1 MGQFLRVNGDYNI
14 KTEEGARITLDTG
27 PNVGSV
33 RVTGDLLVEGA
44 TVYVAATNLDI
55 EDNIIVLNKGETG
68 AGVTLDYSGVQID
81 RGTLGAASFIW
92 NENIAIPAGSSS
104 TNAGGWQLVSGTD
117 GVYSFSDSRLKLKE
131 ILTESTTDS
140 GDLLVIGQG
149 TGVIKVGDR
158 SLGLPPGAPGYETF
172 VTDDDD
178 VPNKKY
184 VDDTI
189 QNNPTF
195 QVVSDNSRVT
205 VSDKDR
211 LPNIASQPGTLAY
224 LASLPGPSGLPGGY
238 STGGESAVS
247 VIVDGVMNTQFYPN
261 RTEMFDLEFTGSE
274 ITTKNYISSG
284 NINLRTQ
291 GTGRIQTNYALQ
303 LDRIAGTPA
312 STALATVVYS
322 GDPSIG
328 TTGLYYVNDS
338 AEARLQSGE
347 LINKNKA
354 LVFSM
359 IF

>member
-1 MGQFLRVNGDYNI
+1 MGQFLRVNGDYSI

-33 RVTGDLLVEGA
+33 RVTGDLIVEGS
-44 TVYVAATNLDI
+44 TVIIEATNLDI
-55 EDNIIVLNKGETG
+55 EDNIIVLNKNETG
-68 AGVTLDYSGVQID
+68 AGVTLDFSGIQID

-92 NENIAIPAGSSS
+92 NENITIPTGSSS
-104 TNAGGWQLVSGTD
+104 TNTGGWQLVSGTG
-117 GVYSFSDSRLKLKE
+117 GVYGFSDSRLKLKE
-131 ILTESTTDS
+131 ITTESAVDG
-140 GDLLVIGQG
+140 GDLLLIGQG
-149 TGVIKVGDR
+149 TGVVKVTGTDT
-158 SLGLPPGAPGYETF
+158 YEAQ

-178 VPNKKY
+178 IPNKKY

-211 LPNIASQPGTLAY
+211 SPNIAAQPGSLAY
-224 LASLPGPSGLPGGY
+224 LTATTGF

-247 VIVDGVMNTQFYPN
+247 VIVDAALNTQFYPN
-261 RTEMFDLEFTGSE
+261 RTEMFNLEFNSSE
-274 ITTKNYISSG
+274 ITTKSG
-284 NINLRTQ
+284 ITNQNINVRTQ
-291 GTGRIQTNYALQ
+291 GTGKLQTNYAVQ
-303 LDRIAGTPA
+303 LDTIAGTPA
-312 STALATVVYS
+312 YVTDATVLYS
-322 GDPSIG
+322 ATPSVG
-328 TTGLYYVNDS
+328 TTGVWYVNPS

>member
-81 RGTLGAASFIW
+81 RGTLGAASLIW

-104 TNAGGWQLVSGTD
+104 INAGGWQLVSGTD
-117 GVYSFSDSRLKLKE
+117 GVYGFSDSRLKVKE
-131 ILTESTTDS
+131 IITEPTIDG

-149 TGVIKVGDR
+149 SGVIKVIGTVD
-158 SLGLPPGAPGYETF
+158 YENQ
-172 VTDDDD
+172 VTHDDD

-211 LPNIASQPGTLAY
+211 LPNIAAQPGSLAY
-224 LASLPGPSGLPGGY
+224 LTAATGF

-247 VIVDGVMNTQFYPN
+247 VIVDAALNTQFYPN
-261 RTEMFDLEFTGSE
+261 RTEMFSLEFTGSE
-274 ITTKNYISSG
+274 ITTKSG
-284 NINLRTQ
+284 ITNQNINVRTQ
-291 GTGRIQTNYALQ
+291 GTGKLQTNYAVQ
-303 LDRIAGTPA
+303 LDSIAGTPA
-312 STALATVVYS
+312 PVTDATVLYS
-322 GDPSIG
+322 ATPSVG
-328 TTGLYYVNDS
+328 TTGVWYVNSS

>member
-33 RVTGDLLVEGA
+33 RVTGDLVVEGA
-44 TVYVAATNLDI
+44 TVVIAATNLDI

-68 AGVTLDYSGVQID
+68 AGVTLDYSGIEID
-81 RGTLGAASFIW
+81 RGTLGEASLIW
-92 NENIAIPAGSSS
+92 NENIAIPAGSAS
-104 TNAGGWQLVSGTD
+104 TNAGGWQFVSGTG

-131 ILTESTTDS
+131 ILTESSTDS
-140 GDLLVIGQG
+140 GDLLLIGQG
-149 TGVIKVGDR
+149 TGVVKVIGTDN
-158 SLGLPPGAPGYETF
+158 YENQ
-172 VTDDDD
+172 VTHDDD

-211 LPNIASQPGTLAY
+211 LPNIAAQPGSLAY
-224 LASLPGPSGLPGGY
+224 LTATTGF

-247 VIVDGVMNTQFYPN
+247 VIVDAALNTQFYPN
-261 RTEMFDLEFTGSE
+261 RTEMFDLEFNSSE
-274 ITTKNYISSG
+274 ITTKSG
-284 NINLRTQ
+284 ITNQNINVRTQ
-291 GTGRIQTNYALQ
+291 GTGKLQTNYAVQ
-303 LDRIAGTPA
+303 LDSIAGLPA
-312 STALATVVYS
+312 PVTDATLLYS
-322 GDPSIG
+322 ATPSIG
-328 TTGLYYVNDS
+328 TTGVWYVNPS

>member
-1 MGQFLRVNGDYNI
+1 MGQFLKVNGDYNI

-68 AGVTLDYSGVQID
+68 AGVTLDYSGIQID
-81 RGTLGAASFIW
+81 RGTLGATSFIW
-92 NENIAIPAGSSS
+92 SENITIPAGSSS

-131 ILTESTTDS
+131 IITESTTDG

-149 TGVIKVGDR
+149 TGVIKVIGTDN
-158 SLGLPPGAPGYETF
+158 YENQ
-172 VTDDDD
+172 VTHDDD

-205 VSDKDR
+205 VSDKER
-211 LPNIASQPGTLAY
+211 SPNIAAQPGSLAY
-224 LASLPGPSGLPGGY
+224 LTATTGF

-247 VIVDGVMNTQFYPN
+247 VIVDAALNTQFYPN
-261 RTEMFDLEFTGSE
+261 RTEMFSLEFNSSE
-274 ITTKNYISSG
+274 ITTKSG
-284 NINLRTQ
+284 ITNQNINVRTQ
-291 GTGRIQTNYALQ
+291 GTGKLQTNYAVQ
-303 LDRIAGTPA
+303 IDSIAGTPA
-312 STALATVVYS
+312 YVTDATILYS
-322 GDPSIG
+322 ATPSVG
-328 TTGLYYVNDS
+328 TTGVWYVNPS

>member
-33 RVTGDLLVEGA
+33 RVTGDLLVEGE

-55 EDNIIVLNKGETG
+55 EDNIIVLNKNETG
-68 AGVTLDYSGVQID
+68 AGVTLDYSGIQID
-81 RGTLGAASFIW
+81 RGTLGEASLIW
-92 NENIAIPAGSSS
+92 NENIPVPAGNTSPGA
-104 TNAGGWQLVSGTD
+104 TAGGWQFVSGSG

-131 ILTESTTDS
+131 ILTEPTTD
-140 GDLLVIGQG
+140 GGNLLLIGQG
-149 TGVIKVGDR
+149 TGVVNVAGTDTYEAQVIAFGDD
-158 SLGLPPGAPGYETF
+158 AI
-172 VTDDDD
+172 
-178 VPNKKY
+178 PNKKY

-205 VSDKDR
+205 VSDKER
-211 LPNIASQPGTLAY
+211 LPNISSQPGSLAY
-224 LASLPGPSGLPGGY
+224 LSGIINPATGIPFGY

-247 VIVDGVMNTQFYPN
+247 VIVDTVMNTQFYPN
-261 RTEMFDLEFTGSE
+261 RTEMFSLEFTGSE
-274 ITTKNYISSG
+274 ITTKSG
-284 NINLRTQ
+284 ITNQNINVRTQ
-291 GTGRIQTNYALQ
+291 GTGKLQTNYAVQ
-303 LDRIAGTPA
+303 LDSIAGTPA
-312 STALATVVYS
+312 YVTDATLLYS
-322 GDPSIG
+322 ATPSIG
-328 TTGLYYVNDS
+328 TTGVWYVNPS
-338 AEARLQSGE
+338 AEARLRSGE

>member
-33 RVTGDLLVEGA
+33 RVTGDLVVEGS
-44 TVYVAATNLDI
+44 TVIIEATNLDI

-68 AGVTLDYSGVQID
+68 AGVTLDYSGIEID
-81 RGTLGAASFIW
+81 RGTLGAASLIW

-104 TNAGGWQLVSGTD
+104 SNAGGWQFVSGTG
-117 GVYSFSDSRLKLKE
+117 GVYSFADSRLKLKE
-131 ILTESTTDS
+131 ILTEATTDS
-140 GDLLVIGQG
+140 GDLLLIGQG
-149 TGVIKVGDR
+149 TGVVKVIGTDN
-158 SLGLPPGAPGYETF
+158 YENQ
-172 VTDDDD
+172 VTHDDD

-211 LPNIASQPGTLAY
+211 LPNIAAQPGSLAY
-224 LASLPGPSGLPGGY
+224 LTATTGF

-247 VIVDGVMNTQFYPN
+247 VIVDAALNTQFYPN
-261 RTEMFDLEFTGSE
+261 RTEMFSLEFTGSE
-274 ITTKNYISSG
+274 ITTKSG
-284 NINLRTQ
+284 ITNQNINVRTQ
-291 GTGRIQTNYALQ
+291 GTGKLQTNYAVQ
-303 LDRIAGTPA
+303 LDSIAGTPA
-312 STALATVVYS
+312 YVTDATLLYS
-322 GDPSIG
+322 ATPSVG
-328 TTGLYYVNDS
+328 TTGVWYVNPS

>member
-68 AGVTLDYSGVQID
+68 AGVTLDYSGIQID
-81 RGTLGAASFIW
+81 RGTLGATSFIW
-92 NENIAIPAGSSS
+92 SENITIPAGSGS

-131 ILTESTTDS
+131 IITEDTID
-140 GDLLVIGQG
+140 GGNLLLIGQG
-149 TGVIKVGDR
+149 TGVVNVAGTDTYEARVIEFGDD
-158 SLGLPPGAPGYETF
+158 AI
-172 VTDDDD
+172 
-178 VPNKKY
+178 PNKKY
-184 VDDTI
+184 GDDTI

-211 LPNIASQPGTLAY
+211 LPNIAAQPGSLAY
-224 LASLPGPSGLPGGY
+224 LTATTGF

-247 VIVDGVMNTQFYPN
+247 VIVDAALNTQFYPN
-261 RTEMFDLEFTGSE
+261 RTEMFDLEFTESE
-274 ITTKNYISSG
+274 ITTKSG
-284 NINLRTQ
+284 ITNQNILIRAQ
-291 GTGRIQTNYALQ
+291 GTGKLQTNYAVQ
-303 LDRIAGTPA
+303 LDSIAGTPA
-312 STALATVVYS
+312 YVIDATILYS
-322 GDPSIG
+322 ATPSIG
-328 TTGLYYVNDS
+328 TTGVWYVNPS

>member
-33 RVTGDLLVEGA
+33 RVTGDLVVEGS
-44 TVYVAATNLDI
+44 TVIIEATNLDI

-68 AGVTLDYSGVQID
+68 AGVTLDYSGIEID
-81 RGTLGAASFIW
+81 RGSLGEASLIW

-104 TNAGGWQLVSGTD
+104 SNAGGWQFVSGTG

-131 ILTESTTDS
+131 ILTEDTTDS
-140 GDLLVIGQG
+140 GDLLLIGQG
-149 TGVIKVGDR
+149 TGVVKVIGTDN
-158 SLGLPPGAPGYETF
+158 YENQ
-172 VTDDDD
+172 VTHDDD

-205 VSDKDR
+205 VSDKER
-211 LPNIASQPGTLAY
+211 LPNIAAQPGSLAY
-224 LASLPGPSGLPGGY
+224 LTATTGF

-247 VIVDGVMNTQFYPN
+247 VIVDAALNTQFYPN
-261 RTEMFDLEFTGSE
+261 RTEMFDLEFNSSE
-274 ITTKNYISSG
+274 ITTKSG
-284 NINLRTQ
+284 ITNQNINVRTQ
-291 GTGRIQTNYALQ
+291 GTGKLQTNYAVQ
-303 LDRIAGTPA
+303 LDTIAGTPA
-312 STALATVVYS
+312 YVTDATILYS
-322 GDPSIG
+322 ATPSVG
-328 TTGLYYVNDS
+328 TTGVWYVNPS
-338 AEARLQSGE
+338 AEARLRSGE

>member
-68 AGVTLDYSGVQID
+68 AGVTLDYSGIQID
-81 RGTLGAASFIW
+81 RGTLGATSFIW
-92 NENIAIPAGSSS
+92 NENIAIPTGSSS
-104 TNAGGWQLVSGTD
+104 TNTGGWQLVSGTG

-131 ILTESTTDS
+131 ILTESTTDG

-149 TGVIKVGDR
+149 TGVIKVIGTDN
-158 SLGLPPGAPGYETF
+158 YENQ
-172 VTDDDD
+172 VTHDDD

-205 VSDKDR
+205 VSDKER
-211 LPNIASQPGTLAY
+211 LPNIGSQPGSLAY
-224 LASLPGPSGLPGGY
+224 LTAATGF

-247 VIVDGVMNTQFYPN
+247 VIVDAVLNTQFYPN
-261 RTEMFDLEFTGSE
+261 RTEMFDLEFTESE
-274 ITTKNYISSG
+274 ITTKSG
-284 NINLRTQ
+284 ITNQNILIRAQ
-291 GTGRIQTNYALQ
+291 GTGKLQTNYAVQ
-303 LDRIAGTPA
+303 LDSIAGTPA
-312 STALATVVYS
+312 YVTDATLLYS
-322 GDPSIG
+322 ATPSIG
-328 TTGLYYVNDS
+328 TTGVWYVNPS

>member
-33 RVTGDLLVEGA
+33 RVTGDLVVEGA
-44 TVYVAATNLDI
+44 TVVIAATNLDI
-55 EDNIIVLNKGETG
+55 EDNVIVLNKGETG
-68 AGVTLDYSGVQID
+68 AGVTLDYSGIEID
-81 RGTLGAASFIW
+81 RGTLGAASLIW
-92 NENIAIPAGSSS
+92 NENIAIPTGSSS
-104 TNAGGWQLVSGTD
+104 TNTGGWQLVSGTD

-131 ILTESTTDS
+131 ILTESTTDF
-140 GDLLVIGQG
+140 GDLLLIGQG
-149 TGVIKVGDR
+149 TGVVKVIGTDN
-158 SLGLPPGAPGYETF
+158 YENQ
-172 VTDDDD
+172 VTHDDD

-205 VSDKDR
+205 VSDKER
-211 LPNIASQPGTLAY
+211 LPNIAAQPGSLAY
-224 LASLPGPSGLPGGY
+224 LTATTGFDTGPD
-238 STGGESAVS
+238 GESAVS
-247 VIVDGVMNTQFYPN
+247 VIVDAALNTQFYPN

-274 ITTKNYISSG
+274 ITTKSG
-284 NINLRTQ
+284 ITNQNINVRTQ
-291 GTGRIQTNYALQ
+291 GTGKLQTNYAVQ
-303 LDRIAGTPA
+303 LDTIAGTPA
-312 STALATVVYS
+312 YVTDATVLYS
-322 GDPSIG
+322 ATPSIG
-328 TTGLYYVNDS
+328 TTGVWYVNPS
-338 AEARLQSGE
+338 AEARLRSGE

>member
-33 RVTGDLLVEGA
+33 RVTGDLVVEGS
-44 TVYVAATNLDI
+44 TVIIEATNLDI

-68 AGVTLDYSGVQID
+68 AGVTLDYSGIEID
-81 RGTLGAASFIW
+81 RGSLGEASLIW
-92 NENIAIPAGSSS
+92 NENITIPAGSSS
-104 TNAGGWQLVSGTD
+104 SNTGGWQFVSGTG

-140 GDLLVIGQG
+140 GDLLLIGQG
-149 TGVIKVGDR
+149 TGVVKVTGTDT
-158 SLGLPPGAPGYETF
+158 YEAQ

-178 VPNKKY
+178 IPNKKY

-195 QVVSDNSRVT
+195 RVVSDNSRVT

-211 LPNIASQPGTLAY
+211 SPNIAAQPGSLAY
-224 LASLPGPSGLPGGY
+224 LTATTGF

-247 VIVDGVMNTQFYPN
+247 VIVDAALNTQFYPN
-261 RTEMFDLEFTGSE
+261 RTEMFSLEFTGSE
-274 ITTKNYISSG
+274 ITTKSG
-284 NINLRTQ
+284 ITNQNINVRTQ
-291 GTGRIQTNYALQ
+291 GTGKLQTNYAVQ
-303 LDRIAGTPA
+303 LDTIAGTPA
-312 STALATVVYS
+312 YVTDATILYS
-322 GDPSIG
+322 ATPSVG
-328 TTGLYYVNDS
+328 TTGVWYVNPS

>member
-33 RVTGDLLVEGA
+33 RVTGDLVVEGA
-44 TVYVAATNLDI
+44 TVVIAATNLDI

-68 AGVTLDYSGVQID
+68 AGVTLDYSGIEID
-81 RGTLGAASFIW
+81 RGTLGEASLIW

-104 TNAGGWQLVSGTD
+104 SNTGGWQFVSGTG

-131 ILTESTTDS
+131 ILTEATTDS
-140 GDLLVIGQG
+140 GDLLLIGQG
-149 TGVIKVGDR
+149 TGVVKVIGTDN
-158 SLGLPPGAPGYETF
+158 YENQ
-172 VTDDDD
+172 VTHDDD

-211 LPNIASQPGTLAY
+211 LPNIAAQPGSLAY
-224 LASLPGPSGLPGGY
+224 LTATTGF

-247 VIVDGVMNTQFYPN
+247 VIVDAALNTQFYPN
-261 RTEMFDLEFTGSE
+261 RTEMFNLEFTGSE
-274 ITTKNYISSG
+274 ITTKSG
-284 NINLRTQ
+284 ITNQNINVRTQ
-291 GTGRIQTNYALQ
+291 GTGKLQTNYAVQ
-303 LDRIAGTPA
+303 LDSIAGTPA
-312 STALATVVYS
+312 YVTDATLLYS
-322 GDPSIG
+322 ATPSIG
-328 TTGLYYVNDS
+328 TTGVWYVNPS
-338 AEARLQSGE
+338 AESRLQSGE

>member
-33 RVTGDLLVEGA
+33 RVTGDLVVEGA
-44 TVYVAATNLDI
+44 TVVIAATNLDI

-68 AGVTLDYSGVQID
+68 AGVTLDYSGIEID
-81 RGTLGAASFIW
+81 RGTLGEASLIW

-104 TNAGGWQLVSGTD
+104 SNTGGWQFVSGTG

-131 ILTESTTDS
+131 ILTEATTDS
-140 GDLLVIGQG
+140 GDLLLIGQG
-149 TGVIKVGDR
+149 TGVVKVIGTDN
-158 SLGLPPGAPGYETF
+158 YENQ
-172 VTDDDD
+172 VTHDDD

-211 LPNIASQPGTLAY
+211 LPNIGSQPGSLAY
-224 LASLPGPSGLPGGY
+224 LTATTGF

-247 VIVDGVMNTQFYPN
+247 VIVDAALNTQFYPN
-261 RTEMFDLEFTGSE
+261 RTEMFSLEFTGSE
-274 ITTKNYISSG
+274 ITTKSG
-284 NINLRTQ
+284 ITNQNINVRTQ
-291 GTGRIQTNYALQ
+291 GTGKLQTNYAVQ
-303 LDRIAGTPA
+303 LDSIAGTPA
-312 STALATVVYS
+312 YVTDASLLYSAT
-322 GDPSIG
+322 PSIG
-328 TTGLYYVNDS
+328 TTGVWYVNPS
-338 AEARLQSGE
+338 AEARLRSGE

>member
-1 MGQFLRVNGDYNI
+1 
-14 KTEEGARITLDTG
+14 
-27 PNVGSV
+27 
-33 RVTGDLLVEGA
+33 
-44 TVYVAATNLDI
+44 VYVAATNLDI

-68 AGVTLDYSGVQID
+68 AGVTLDYSGIQID
-81 RGTLGAASFIW
+81 RGTLGATSFIW
-92 NENIAIPAGSSS
+92 SENITIPAGSSS

-131 ILTESTTDS
+131 IITESTTDG

-149 TGVIKVGDR
+149 TGVIKVIGTDN
-158 SLGLPPGAPGYETF
+158 YENQ
-172 VTDDDD
+172 VTHDDD

-205 VSDKDR
+205 VSDKER
-211 LPNIASQPGTLAY
+211 LPNIAAQPGSLAY
-224 LASLPGPSGLPGGY
+224 LTATTGF

-247 VIVDGVMNTQFYPN
+247 VIVDAALNTQFYPN
-261 RTEMFDLEFTGSE
+261 RTEMFSLEFTGSE
-274 ITTKNYISSG
+274 ITTKSG
-284 NINLRTQ
+284 ITNQNINVRTQ
-291 GTGRIQTNYALQ
+291 GTGKLQTNYAVQ
-303 LDRIAGTPA
+303 IDSIAGTPA
-312 STALATVVYS
+312 YVTDATILYS
-322 GDPSIG
+322 ATPSVG
-328 TTGLYYVNDS
+328 TTGVWYVNPS

>member
-33 RVTGDLLVEGA
+33 RVTGDLVVEGS
-44 TVYVAATNLDI
+44 TVIIEATNLDI

-68 AGVTLDYSGVQID
+68 AGVTLDYSGIEID
-81 RGTLGAASFIW
+81 RGTLGAASLIW

-104 TNAGGWQLVSGTD
+104 SNTGGWQFVSGTG

-131 ILTESTTDS
+131 ILTEATTDS
-140 GDLLVIGQG
+140 GDLLLIGQG
-149 TGVIKVGDR
+149 TGVVKVIGTDN
-158 SLGLPPGAPGYETF
+158 YENQ
-172 VTDDDD
+172 VTHDDD

-211 LPNIASQPGTLAY
+211 LPNIGSQPGSLAY
-224 LASLPGPSGLPGGY
+224 LTATTGF

-247 VIVDGVMNTQFYPN
+247 VIVDAALNTQFYPN
-261 RTEMFDLEFTGSE
+261 RTEMFSLEFTGSE
-274 ITTKNYISSG
+274 ITTKSG
-284 NINLRTQ
+284 ITNQNINVRTQ
-291 GTGRIQTNYALQ
+291 GTGKLQTNYAVQ
-303 LDRIAGTPA
+303 LDSIAGTPA
-312 STALATVVYS
+312 YVTDATLLYS
-322 GDPSIG
+322 ATPSVG
-328 TTGLYYVNDS
+328 TTGVWYVNPS

>member
-27 PNVGSV
+27 PGVGSV
-33 RVTGDLLVEGA
+33 LVTGDLLVEGA

-55 EDNIIVLNKGETG
+55 EDNIIVLNKNETG
-68 AGVTLDYSGVQID
+68 AGVTLDYSGIQID
-81 RGTLGAASFIW
+81 RGTLGATSFIW
-92 NENIAIPAGSSS
+92 NENVTIPTGSSS

-131 ILTESTTDS
+131 IITESTTDG

-149 TGVIKVGDR
+149 TGVIKVIGTDN
-158 SLGLPPGAPGYETF
+158 YENQ
-172 VTDDDD
+172 VTHDDD

-184 VDDTI
+184 VDDSI

-195 QVVSDNSRVT
+195 QVVSDNSRVI

-211 LPNIASQPGTLAY
+211 SPNIAATGGSLAF
-224 LASLPGPSGLPGGY
+224 LTATTGF

-247 VIVDGVMNTQFYPN
+247 VIVDAALNTQFYPN

-274 ITTKNYISSG
+274 ITTKSG
-284 NINLRTQ
+284 ITNQNINVRTQ
-291 GTGRIQTNYALQ
+291 GTGKLQTNYAVQ
-303 LDRIAGTPA
+303 IDSIAGTPA
-312 STALATVVYS
+312 YVTDATILYS
-322 GDPSIG
+322 ATPSVG
-328 TTGLYYVNDS
+328 TTGVWYVNPS

>member
-33 RVTGDLLVEGA
+33 RVTGDLVVEGS
-44 TVYVAATNLDI
+44 TVIIEATNLDI

-68 AGVTLDYSGVQID
+68 AGVTLDYSGIEID
-81 RGTLGAASFIW
+81 RGSLGEASLIW
-92 NENIAIPAGSSS
+92 NENITIPAGSSS
-104 TNAGGWQLVSGTD
+104 SNTGGWQFVSGTG

-140 GDLLVIGQG
+140 GDLLLIGQG
-149 TGVIKVGDR
+149 TGVVKVTGTDT
-158 SLGLPPGAPGYETF
+158 YEAQ

-178 VPNKKY
+178 IPNKKY

-211 LPNIASQPGTLAY
+211 SPNIAAQPGSLAY
-224 LASLPGPSGLPGGY
+224 LTATTGF

-247 VIVDGVMNTQFYPN
+247 VIVDAALNTQFYPN
-261 RTEMFDLEFTGSE
+261 RTEMFSLEFTGSE
-274 ITTKNYISSG
+274 ITTKNGITNQ
-284 NINLRTQ
+284 NILIRTQ
-291 GTGRIQTNYALQ
+291 GTGKLQTNYAVQ
-303 LDRIAGTPA
+303 LDSIAGTPA
-312 STALATVVYS
+312 YVTNATVLYS
-322 GDPSIG
+322 NTPSIG
-328 TTGLYYVNDS
+328 TTGVWYVNPS

>member
-33 RVTGDLLVEGA
+33 RVTGDLVVEGA

-68 AGVTLDYSGVQID
+68 AGVTLDYSGIQID
-81 RGTLGAASFIW
+81 RGTLGATSFIW
-92 NENIAIPAGSSS
+92 NENITIPAGSSS
-104 TNAGGWQLVSGTD
+104 TNAGGWQLVSGTG

-131 ILTESTTDS
+131 IITESTTDG

-149 TGVIKVGDR
+149 TGVIKVIGTDN
-158 SLGLPPGAPGYETF
+158 YENQ
-172 VTDDDD
+172 VTHDDD

-211 LPNIASQPGTLAY
+211 LPNIAAQPGSLAY
-224 LASLPGPSGLPGGY
+224 LTATTGF

-247 VIVDGVMNTQFYPN
+247 VIVDAALNTQFYPN
-261 RTEMFDLEFTGSE
+261 RTEMFDLEFTESE
-274 ITTKNYISSG
+274 ITTKSG
-284 NINLRTQ
+284 ITNQNILIRAQ
-291 GTGRIQTNYALQ
+291 GTGKLQTNYAVQ
-303 LDRIAGTPA
+303 LDSIAGTPA
-312 STALATVVYS
+312 YVIDATLLYS
-322 GDPSIG
+322 ATPSIG
-328 TTGLYYVNDS
+328 TTGVWYVNPS

>member
-27 PNVGSV
+27 PGVGSV
-33 RVTGDLLVEGA
+33 LVTGDLLVEGA
-44 TVYVAATNLDI
+44 TVYVAAENLDI

-68 AGVTLDYSGVQID
+68 AGVTLDFSGVQID

-92 NENIAIPAGSSS
+92 NENIAFPTGSSS
-104 TNAGGWQLVSGTD
+104 INAGGWQLVSGTD

-131 ILTESTTDS
+131 ILTESTVDG
-140 GDLLVIGQG
+140 GDLLLIGQG
-149 TGVIKVGDR
+149 TGVVKVKGTT
-158 SLGLPPGAPGYETF
+158 AYELQ

-195 QVVSDNSRVT
+195 QVVSENSRVI
-205 VSDKDR
+205 VSDKER
-211 LPNIASQPGTLAY
+211 LPDIAAQPGSLAFLSAIINPATGVPY
-224 LASLPGPSGLPGGY
+224 GY
-238 STGGESAVS
+238 STNGESAVS
-247 VIVDGVMNTQFYPN
+247 VIVDGAVNTQFFPN

-274 ITTKNYISSG
+274 ITTKNYITDG
-284 NINLRTQ
+284 NISLRTQ

-312 STALATVVYS
+312 YTALATVIYS

>member
-33 RVTGDLLVEGA
+33 RVTGDLVVEGS
-44 TVYVAATNLDI
+44 TVIIEATNLDI

-68 AGVTLDYSGVQID
+68 AGVTLDYSGIEID
-81 RGTLGAASFIW
+81 RGTLGAASLIW

-104 TNAGGWQLVSGTD
+104 SNTGGWQFVSGTG

-131 ILTESTTDS
+131 ILTEATTDS
-140 GDLLVIGQG
+140 GDLLLIGQG
-149 TGVIKVGDR
+149 TGVVKVIGTDN
-158 SLGLPPGAPGYETF
+158 YENQ
-172 VTDDDD
+172 VTHDDD

-211 LPNIASQPGTLAY
+211 LPNIAAQPGSLAY
-224 LASLPGPSGLPGGY
+224 LTATTGF

-247 VIVDGVMNTQFYPN
+247 VIVDAALNTQFYPN
-261 RTEMFDLEFTGSE
+261 RTEMFSLEFTGSE
-274 ITTKNYISSG
+274 ITTKSG
-284 NINLRTQ
+284 ITNQNINVRTQ
-291 GTGRIQTNYALQ
+291 GTGKLQTNYAVQ
-303 LDRIAGTPA
+303 LDSIAGTPA
-312 STALATVVYS
+312 YVTDATLLYS
-322 GDPSIG
+322 ATPSVG
-328 TTGLYYVNDS
+328 TTGVWYVNPS